1 MKEVVTKGAKIIV
14 RSFKPSQPTCL
25 YILFLANSK
34 EMWTSMI
41 MSSLFIA
48 GLYAAY
54 QFLYQVPEID
64 WQEFRTKYLGTD
76 SVGKIEVINKNLVYI
91 YPKVS

>member
-1 MKEVVTKGAKIIV
+1 MV
-14 RSFKPSQPTCL
+14 
-25 YILFLANSK
+25 
-34 EMWTSMI
+34 
-41 MSSLFIA
+41 MSSLFIV
-48 GLYAAY
+48 GLYTVY

-91 YPKVS
+91 YPKVSLILPSPEILIFDIFRVLPVK